1 MATNQGG
8 GYGQRSGGPGQG
20 GYGNDRFSA
29 PPAPT
34 ISVSDIKLGAALPVN
49 LFADIAQEKAAVIFE
64 AKRGRKINE
73 STQLRKF
80 YDELVMWFDKVHHER
95 TKVDK
100 VGKYAEVA
108 PFIKMMNAKVAY
120 ARGRTHVD
128 ECFEQMFSHLIR
140 QIDSPDT
147 LKHAKLFMEAFMG
160 FYKAQEK

>member
-1 MATNQGG
+1 MASNYGG
-8 GYGQRSGGPGQG
+8 GYGQQRAGGSAQG
-20 GYGNDRFSA
+20 GYDRNSA
-29 PPAPT
+29 PAPT
-34 ISVSDIKLGAALPVN
+34 ISVSDIKLTAPVPVN
-49 LFADIAQEKAAVIFE
+49 LFADIAQEKAARVYE
-64 AKRGRKINE
+64 GGAGRKNK

-80 YDELVMWFDKVHHER
+80 YDELVMWFDKVNLER
-95 TKVDK
+95 SKDAK
-100 VGKYAEVA
+100 ASKYTDLA

-120 ARGRTHVD
+120 AKGRDHVD